1 MFSEKDLKQL
11 VEQVLV
17 EMTAKENIIAETKK
31 VEKCCEVEEGMLE
44 DLTDVDIKS
53 QLLVEN
59 PEDKEGYLKM
69 KQHTPARVGI
79 GRAGTRYKTE
89 TMLRF
94 RADHASAQDAVFTDV
109 SEEFLKEMDL
119 FSVKTK
125 CNDKD
130 EYLTRPDLGK
140 VFDSE
145 EISLIKEKCK
155 KSPTVQIYISDGLSS
170 TAIEA
175 NIKNVLP
182 AMIQGLEGSG
192 IKVGTPFFVKYGRVG
207 AMDAISQELDAEVT
221 CVLIG
226 ERPGLITAESMSAYI
241 AYRATVG
248 MEESRRTVLS
258 NIHRGGTPP
267 VEAGAHLADIIKQ
280 MLKEKKSGVD
290 LKL

>member
-1 MFSEKDLKQL
+1 
-11 VEQVLV
+11 
-17 EMTAKENIIAETKK
+17 
-31 VEKCCEVEEGMLE
+31 
-44 DLTDVDIKS
+44 
-53 QLLVEN
+53 
-59 PEDKEGYLKM
+59 
-69 KQHTPARVGI
+69 
-79 GRAGTRYKTE
+79 
-89 TMLRF
+89 
-94 RADHASAQDAVFTDV
+94 
-109 SEEFLKEMDL
+109 
-119 FSVKTK
+119 
-125 CNDKD
+125 
-130 EYLTRPDLGK
+130 
-140 VFDSE
+140 
-145 EISLIKEKCK
+145 
-155 KSPTVQIYISDGLSS
+155 
-170 TAIEA
+170 
-175 NIKNVLP
+175 
-182 AMIQGLEGSG
+182 MIQGLEGSG